1 MPSHS
6 IVVSAAILGLA
17 GLFAAC
23 AEANEPAPAP
33 AAAVAHDD
41 RGSGQRELPE
51 VDLVRAFRKLT
62 FRRPLFLTHAGDA
75 SGRLFV
81 GEQRGVIRVFANR
94 PDVQLAGVFLDI
106 QSKVRM
112 AHNEEGL
119 LSLAFHPQYARNG
132 SFFIYY
138 SASDPRR
145 GVLSRFSVRSDDP
158 EVADPASER
167 VILEVEQPWGNHN
180 GATVLFGPDGYLYLS
195 LGDGGQAGDPLNS
208 GQDLSTL
215 LGSILRID
223 IDHQADGRAY
233 AIPADNPFVDRP
245 GARGEIWAYG
255 LRNVWR
261 MSFDRSTGDLWAG
274 DVGQN
279 AWEEID
285 LITKG
290 GNYGWNIREAA
301 HRFDRRRPVPGARAP
316 VDPLIDPVVEYAQ
329 RRGREIIGM
338 SVTGGYVYRGER
350 FKDLDGVYIYA
361 DYVTG
366 RIWGLRYAQGRVQ
379 AHAEIYKP
387 SRGVYISSFGE
398 DAAGELYVCAF
409 DRLNGRGGGS
419 GRIYRVVAK

>member
-23 AEANEPAPAP
+23 AEANEPPPAP
-33 AAAVAHDD
+33 AAVVAHDD
-41 RGSGQRELPE
+41 RAAGQGELPA

-145 GVLSRFSVRSDDP
+145 GVLSRFNVRRDDP
-158 EVADPASER
+158 EVADPASEQ

-180 GATVLFGPDGYLYLS
+180 GATVLFGPDGFLYLS
-195 LGDGGQAGDPLNS
+195 LGDGGSAGDPLNS

-223 IDHQADGRAY
+223 IEHKADGRAY

-290 GNYGWNIREAA
+290 GNYGWNIREA
-301 HRFDRRRPVPGARAP
+301 RA
-316 VDPLIDPVVEYAQ
+316 
-329 RRGREIIGM
+329 
-338 SVTGGYVYRGER
+338 
-350 FKDLDGVYIYA
+350 
-361 DYVTG
+361 
-366 RIWGLRYAQGRVQ
+366 
-379 AHAEIYKP
+379 
-387 SRGVYISSFGE
+387 
-398 DAAGELYVCAF
+398 AAPETAPAPCP
-409 DRLNGRGGGS
+409 
-419 GRIYRVVAK
+419 